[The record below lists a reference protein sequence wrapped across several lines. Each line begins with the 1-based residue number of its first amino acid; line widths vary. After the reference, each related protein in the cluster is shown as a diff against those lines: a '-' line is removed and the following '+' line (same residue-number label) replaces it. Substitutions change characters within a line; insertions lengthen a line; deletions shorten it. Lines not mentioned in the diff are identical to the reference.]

1 MTEQDGGELSSR
13 DRILRAAMQMFG
25 EDRSVSLSVRAVAA
39 RAGVSMGSLRYH
51 FPTQQQL
58 REEVLTRV
66 YDLVFPNDLIHDG
79 SLPARDRL
87 LGCLQQVL
95 SPLGTGARARE
106 AHRTAL
112 EALLVPE
119 PTEEARRFYVAN
131 ERETRRRVEYWL
143 TVLAKEGA
151 LPEADVASRARFLLT
166 VVNGLG
172 LERALPAED
181 SILHTEAETLH
192 TAVDAVLDA
201 RSGG

>member
-25 EDRSVSLSVRAVAA
+25 EDRSVRLSVRAVAA

-58 REEVLTRV
+58 REEVLSRV
-66 YDLVFPNDLIHDG
+66 YDLVFPDDGIHDTT
-79 SLPARDRL
+79 LPARDRL
-87 LGCLQQVL
+87 IGCLQHVL
-95 SPLGTGARARE
+95 SQLGTGARARE
-106 AHRTAL
+106 ANRTAL

-119 PTEEARRFYVAN
+119 PAEEARRFYAAN
-131 ERETRRRVEYWL
+131 AVETRRRVEYWL

-151 LPEADVASRARFLLT
+151 LPEDDIARRTSFLLT

-172 LERALPAED
+172 LERALPSEGSVLHAEAD
-181 SILHTEAETLH
+181 TLH
-192 TAVDAVLDA
+192 MAVDAVLH
-201 RSGG
+201 R